1 MIEISFKG
9 DTPLEV
15 LSKAAAF
22 GLHAAEDK
30 LVADAA
36 RQIMAAEKQ
45 ARVHAPAKEQ
55 PTPTQTPVQEPPVK
69 ELAAD
74 FPPSHEVPASPTP
87 ADAAPGPA
95 VKENGPTVAPT
106 ETQPVPTA
114 EEVRAKGI
122 EASRKYGTAAIKP
135 ILQEFNVSR
144 ITEIAEKDRA
154 AFIARLEGLGEANA

>member
-22 GLHAAEDK
+22 GLHAAEDER
-30 LVADAA
+30 VADAA
-36 RQIMAAEKQ
+36 RQIIAAEKQ
-45 ARVHAPAKEQ
+45 ARVYAPAESA
-55 PTPTQTPVQEPPVK
+55 PAPAQEP
-69 ELAAD
+69 AAD
-74 FPPSHEVPASPTP
+74 SPPPPDSPTP

-95 VKENGPTVAPT
+95 MKENGPTAAPT
-106 ETQPVPTA
+106 EENSQPVPTA

-154 AFIARLEGLGEANA
+154 AFIARLDGLSNA

>member
-9 DTPLEV
+9 DTPLEA

-30 LVADAA
+30 RVADAA
-36 RQIMAAEKQ
+36 RQILAAEKQ
-45 ARVHAPAKEQ
+45 ARVQAPVNEPPA
-55 PTPTQTPVQEPPVK
+55 QEPATVS
-69 ELAAD
+69 
-74 FPPSHEVPASPTP
+74 PPPPEAPTP
-87 ADAAPGPA
+87 AVPGPA
-95 VKENGPTVAPT
+95 AKESGPTAAPT
-106 ETQPVPTA
+106 ETPPVPTA

-144 ITEIAEKDRA
+144 ITEIAEADRA
-154 AFIARLEGLGEANA
+154 AFITRLEGLGEANV